1 LELNWTTFI
10 LEIVNFLVLVWILKK
25 FLYRPV
31 QAALKQRQQT
41 IDQKLDEANRLKVE
55 SSALEQQ
62 YQSRMAEW
70 DRERQQAEDA
80 LHEEIQSL
88 RTIKLEQLEQELAGE
103 REKAAVNRQ
112 RHETELQQKYQQLAH
127 RQGAG
132 FAASLLS
139 SVAGPEL
146 DQRLFDLL
154 LDTLEQ
160 LDRAQ
165 LARLRDN
172 GNSAGNK
179 ISILSASV
187 LSDTRKKQLQQKLSE
202 LCETQIEPEFEQD
215 SGLIAGLRLTFGAW
229 VLHLNI
235 ADELKGFADLIHE
248 QSAD

>member
-1 LELNWTTFI
+1 MELNWTTFI
-10 LEIVNFLVLVWILKK
+10 LEIINFLVLVWILKK

-41 IDQKLDEANRLKVE
+41 IDQKLDEATRLKAE

-70 DRERQQAEDA
+70 DREKQQAKDA
-80 LHEEIQSL
+80 LHDEIQSL

-103 REKAAVNRQ
+103 KEKATVNRQ

-127 RQGAG
+127 RHGAR

-139 SVAGPEL
+139 AVAGPEL

-154 LDTLEQ
+154 LDSLEK
-160 LDRAQ
+160 LDQAQ
-165 LARLRDN
+165 LSKLRGN
-172 GNSAGNK
+172 GSSAENN
-179 ISILSASV
+179 ISIISASA
-187 LSDTRKKQLQQKLSE
+187 LSSAQKKQLGEKLSE
-202 LCETQIEPEFEQD
+202 LCQQPVEPEYQQD
-215 SGLIAGLRLTFGAW
+215 PGLIAGLRLIFGDW

-248 QSAD
+248 